1 MPIQKLTIFHLYPDA
16 MNLYGDRGNVIT
28 LVRRMHER
36 AIDVDLIEIKRGDK
50 ADFKYADIVFM
61 GGGQDRG
68 QKVIAPDLARRTGQI
83 KSEVEKGLVC
93 LTICGGFQLFGKY
106 FKTSGGEILEGISI
120 FDAYTVGS
128 DQRCIGNIVIDI
140 SETLPSLCHSRAG
153 GNLKTLVGFENH
165 SGLTY
170 LEGNTKPLG
179 KVLTGYGNTGDKT
192 YEGAVYKNCY
202 GTYLHGPVLPKNP
215 HFADHL
221 IQTAI
226 NRRYGSWAPMKKI
239 DDSIEIA
246 AHKAA
251 IARAKTAK
259 TAHI

>member
-1 MPIQKLTIFHLYPDA
+1 MQSLTIYHMYPDA
-16 MNLYGDRGNVIT
+16 MNLYGDLGNVVT
-28 LVRRMHER
+28 LRRRMLER
-36 AIDVDLIEIKRGDK
+36 GISVDIVNVGRGVK
-50 ADFKYADIVFM
+50 ADFSKADIVFL

-68 QKVIAPDLARRTGQI
+68 QKIIADDLAKRGPAI
-83 KSEVEKGLVC
+83 KREVERGLVC

-106 FKTSGGEILEGISI
+106 FKTKEGEMLPGISV

-128 DQRCIGNIVIDI
+128 DKRCIGNVVLDI
-140 SETLPSLCHSRAG
+140 EAEAKKWKSTL
-153 GNLKTLVGFENH
+153 NTLVGFENH

-170 LEGNTKPLG
+170 LEGKTRPLG
-179 KVLTGYGNTGDKT
+179 KVKIGYGNTGDRK
-192 YEGAVYKNCY
+192 YEGAVYNNCY

-221 IQTAI
+221 IQMAI
-226 NRRYGSWAPMKKI
+226 NRKYGSWARMKQI
-239 DDSIEIA
+239 DDRIELA

-251 IARAKTAK
+251 VLRAKTAK

>member
-1 MPIQKLTIFHLYPDA
+1 MQKLTIFHLYPDA
-16 MNLYGDRGNVIT
+16 MNLYGDLGNITT

-36 AIDVDLIEIKRGDK
+36 AIDVDIVDIKRGDK
-50 ADFKYADIVFM
+50 AEFKYADIVFM

-68 QKVIAPDLARRTGQI
+68 QKAINEDLVKRGKEI
-83 KSEVEKGLVC
+83 KREIEKGLVA

-106 FKTSGGEILEGISI
+106 FKTRDGEILEGISV

-128 DQRCIGNIVIDI
+128 DKRCIGNIVVDI
-140 SETLPSLCHSRAG
+140 SKQRWPSG
-153 GNLKTLVGFENH
+153 PKTLVGFENH

-170 LEGNTKPLG
+170 FEGKTRPLG
-179 KVLTGYGNTGDKT
+179 RVVIGCGNTGEKK

-221 IQTAI
+221 ILSALK
-226 NRRYGSWAPMKKI
+226 RRYGNSASLKKI
-239 DDSIEIA
+239 DDYVEVA
-246 AHKAA
+246 AHEAA
-251 IARAKTAK
+251 VSRARTAK
-259 TAHI
+259 TVHI

>member
-1 MPIQKLTIFHLYPDA
+1 
-16 MNLYGDRGNVIT
+16 MNLYGDLGNITT

-36 AIDVDLIEIKRGDK
+36 GVDVEVIDVRRGHK
-50 ADFKYADIVFM
+50 SDFSGADIVFM

-68 QKVIAPDLARRTGQI
+68 QKAVADDLFKRGEQI
-83 KSEVEKGLVC
+83 KEEVERGLVC

-106 FKTSGGEILEGISI
+106 FKTKEGEILKGISV
-120 FDAYTVGS
+120 FDAYTVGP
-128 DQRCIGNIVIDI
+128 DTRCIGNIVIDI
-140 SETLPSLCHSRAG
+140 SAQKWKTGP
-153 GNLKTLVGFENH
+153 KTLVGFENH

-170 LEGNTKPLG
+170 VEGTTKPLG
-179 KVLTGYGNTGDKT
+179 KVITGFGNTGERK

-226 NRRYGSWAPMKKI
+226 NRKYGSWASMKKI

-246 AHKAA
+246 AHEAA
-251 IARAKTAK
+251 IRRAKTAK

>member
-50 ADFKYADIVFM
+50 ADFKYADIVFI

-68 QKVIAPDLARRTGQI
+68 QRVITPDLARRGKQI

-93 LTICGGFQLFGKY
+93 LTVCGGFQLFGKY
-106 FKTSGGEILEGISI
+106 FKTSGGEILEGISV
-120 FDAYTVGS
+120 FDACTVGS
-128 DQRCIGNIVIDI
+128 DKRCIGNIVIDI
-140 SETLPSLCHSRAG
+140 SAQKWRSD
-153 GNLKTLVGFENH
+153 LKTLIGFENH

-179 KVLTGYGNTGDKT
+179 KVLTGYGNTGDRT
-192 YEGAVYKNCY
+192 YEGAVYKNCF

-215 HFADHL
+215 QFADHL

-239 DDSIEIA
+239 DDSVEIA

-251 IARAKTAK
+251 ITRAKTAK
-259 TAHI
+259 TIHI

>member
-1 MPIQKLTIFHLYPDA
+1 MQKLTIFHLYPDA
-16 MNLYGDRGNVIT
+16 MNLYGDLGNIT
-28 LVRRMHER
+28 TLIRRMHER
-36 AIDVDLIEIKRGDK
+36 AIDVDLLDIKRGDK

-68 QKVIAPDLARRTGQI
+68 QKAIAEDLSKRGKEI
-83 KSEVEKGLVC
+83 KSEIEKGLVA

-106 FKTSGGEILEGISI
+106 FKTSEGEMIEGISI

-128 DQRCIGNIVIDI
+128 DKRCIGNIVVDI
-140 SETLPSLCHSRAG
+140 SEQKWSSSS
-153 GNLKTLVGFENH
+153 KTLVGFENH

-170 LEGNTKPLG
+170 LESNTRSLG
-179 KVLTGYGNTGDKT
+179 KVVMGYGNTGEKK
-192 YEGAVYKNCY
+192 YEGAVYKNAY

-221 IQTAI
+221 ILSAL
-226 NRRYGSWAPMKKI
+226 RKRYGRSANLKKI

-246 AHKAA
+246 AHEAA
-251 IARAKTAK
+251 VTRARTAK
-259 TAHI
+259 TVHI

>member
-1 MPIQKLTIFHLYPDA
+1 MQKLTIFHLYPDA
-16 MNLYGDRGNVIT
+16 MNLYGDLGNITT

-36 AIDVDLIEIKRGDK
+36 AIDVDLLDIKRGDK
-50 ADFKYADIVFM
+50 ADFKYADIIFM

-68 QKVIAPDLARRTGQI
+68 QKAIAEDLAKRGKEI
-83 KSEVEKGLVC
+83 KSEIEKGLVA

-106 FKTSGGEILEGISI
+106 FKTSDGEMLEGISV

-128 DQRCIGNIVIDI
+128 DKRCIGNIVIDV
-140 SETLPSLCHSRAG
+140 STQKWNSP
-153 GNLKTLVGFENH
+153 LKTLVGFENH

-170 LEGNTKPLG
+170 LEGSTKPLG
-179 KVLTGYGNTGDKT
+179 KVMIGYGNTGEKKD
-192 YEGAVYKNCY
+192 EGAVYKNCY

-221 IQTAI
+221 ILSALK
-226 NRRYGSWAPMKKI
+226 RRYGKSASLKKI
-239 DDSIEIA
+239 DDSLEIA

-251 IARAKTAK
+251 ITRSRTAK
-259 TAHI
+259 TVHI